1 MACCR
6 LHGEKNT
13 ENPIRSGFPSRSRHA
28 GSGDISLTGN
38 TILLP
43 VKNST
48 CRKQRGHTTFPE
60 KDEVQVPIECREP
73 GKSNC
78 RWKDVLQNPVPS
90 KLNPTVLVMV
100 GFLQRQSSLLSAAI
114 LEFRMY
120 SIDPE
125 PYQAKAW
132 KYIGVVL
139 IMAALAFGLGRYYA
153 VAKPAAETGIQR
165 LNAGQQGKITP
176 AAMN

>member
-1 MACCR
+1 
-6 LHGEKNT
+6 
-13 ENPIRSGFPSRSRHA
+13 
-28 GSGDISLTGN
+28 
-38 TILLP
+38 
-43 VKNST
+43 
-48 CRKQRGHTTFPE
+48 
-60 KDEVQVPIECREP
+60 
-73 GKSNC
+73 
-78 RWKDVLQNPVPS
+78 
-90 KLNPTVLVMV
+90 
-100 GFLQRQSSLLSAAI
+100 
-114 LEFRMY
+114 MY

-153 VAKPAAETGIQR
+153 VAKPAAEADIQR